1 MQLISSSIQNLK
13 AQTKSNPAI
22 LEMKQQQNSGI
33 KTQQKQSEQQLN
45 DNTNTGKFQHATKN
59 KEKQGGSEWPNFEE
73 ETSREQL
80 LRKIVAWSN
89 MPDEEALA
97 CLRKFAAAVEEEIN
111 NKPELT

>member
-22 LEMKQQQNSGI
+22 MEM

-45 DNTNTGKFQHATKN
+45 DNTNIGKFQHATKN
-59 KEKQGGSEWPNFEE
+59 KEKQGGGEWPNFEE